1 MRHGAA
7 FYYICCDLRT
17 SKTRSAWS
25 SSNTQSGPAFLS
37 PSPYALL
44 KVTTVTF
51 VSCDSF
57 QEKFRKA
64 YAYVYVLWTC
74 FFPLHNT
81 QWRSQ
86 HMQTAVYAAGNQCSS
101 FLLQWGVLSAASCQ
115 LNASLC
121 KALCQ
126 WRIGSPRAVLQW
138 LVNGGVGDAKA
149 WPCAFMGNMS
159 EEPSQLPSSLWD
171 RLRPLSQLQCSSAS
185 PSALFCFP
193 ILPSLARLA
202 PESTS
207 QSNTSTWSPATVF
220 LLGTQPRALI
230 YFILFNG
237 CIVCIP
243 LNGYITV
250 QCSLRLF
257 QVFHIRLVNS
267 LTSFK
272 SLLKYH
278 LIKVYP
284 SPPF

>member
-7 FYYICCDLRT
+7 FYCICCDLRT

-86 HMQTAVYAAGNQCSS
+86 HMQTAVYAAWNQCSS

-126 WRIGSPRAVLQW
+126 WRIGSPRAVLLW
-138 LVNGGVGDAKA
+138 GLYYCDWSMGELVMQKLGPVHSWGTCLKSHPNFPAPYGIGWGLCLNCSAVQLLPQ
-149 WPCAFMGNMS
+149 PC
-159 EEPSQLPSSLWD
+159 
-171 RLRPLSQLQCSSAS
+171 SAS
-185 PSALFCFP
+185 QSFLLLQGLLLRALHSQTP
-193 ILPSLARLA
+193 AHEARPQSFSWA
-202 PESTS
+202 PNLEHWSTS
-207 QSNTSTWSPATVF
+207 FF
-220 LLGTQPRALI
+220 LMVA
-230 YFILFNG
+230 
-237 CIVCIP
+237 
-243 LNGYITV
+243 
-250 QCSLRLF
+250 
-257 QVFHIRLVNS
+257 
-267 LTSFK
+267 
-272 SLLKYH
+272 
-278 LIKVYP
+278 
-284 SPPF
+284 